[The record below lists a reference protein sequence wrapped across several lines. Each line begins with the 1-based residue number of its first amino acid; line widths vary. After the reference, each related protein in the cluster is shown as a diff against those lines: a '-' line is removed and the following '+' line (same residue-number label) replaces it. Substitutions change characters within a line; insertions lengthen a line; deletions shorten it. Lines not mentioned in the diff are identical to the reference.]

1 MASLPTNDTYRTN
14 DGDPVDDEN
23 YINKDKLNKYKELI
37 NIKIQIHDKLEEF
50 KKLLEGDDSNA
61 KIENA
66 DLNELANH
74 LNDFEKKS
82 AILDESFDNPD
93 KYSRSWH
100 NLSLFQKALH
110 PFQIIYKPF
119 VKLFRW
125 ISNNNGRIKAGDPQH
140 GGIKIG
146 YLKEL
151 INQMIS
157 VTNITYKLE
166 QKLVEPP
173 QNSSYNDYFD
183 SVSKDID
190 NIITSI
196 NNMSDENSSF
206 YDLFPSGTTYTNDP
220 ELLKTHWL
228 YYRDNQ
234 EEIPPILRIKQID
247 DIRTR
252 ILLPFMK
259 ERQNRLLEKGEM
271 EAYDNMFSNPVL
283 SEDVHQYLF
292 NVITNKKEL
301 NQFEIL
307 HQKDNISSNIDD
319 GISKIND
326 LEFSS
331 LLSKENSDPT
341 GIYALFNMNSE
352 GWQTLHEDPKKIL
365 TKIITGALN
374 NSRINVSKII
384 TNNLRLSENKKN
396 TVKNNAIT
404 KLNELVSNDP
414 EKKGKQYLG

>member
-1 MASLPTNDTYRTN
+1 MRIVHFMIY
-14 DGDPVDDEN
+14 
-23 YINKDKLNKYKELI
+23 
-37 NIKIQIHDKLEEF
+37 F
-50 KKLLEGDDSNA
+50 
-61 KIENA
+61 
-66 DLNELANH
+66 ANG
-74 LNDFEKKS
+74 
-82 AILDESFDNPD
+82 A
-93 KYSRSWH
+93 
-100 NLSLFQKALH
+100 
-110 PFQIIYKPF
+110 
-119 VKLFRW
+119 
-125 ISNNNGRIKAGDPQH
+125 
-140 GGIKIG
+140 
-146 YLKEL
+146 
-151 INQMIS
+151 
-157 VTNITYKLE
+157 
-166 QKLVEPP
+166 
-173 QNSSYNDYFD
+173 
-183 SVSKDID
+183 
-190 NIITSI
+190 
-196 NNMSDENSSF
+196 
-206 YDLFPSGTTYTNDP
+206 TYTNDP

-228 YYRDNQ
+228 YYRDSQ

-259 ERQNRLLEKGEM
+259 ERQNRLHEKGEM